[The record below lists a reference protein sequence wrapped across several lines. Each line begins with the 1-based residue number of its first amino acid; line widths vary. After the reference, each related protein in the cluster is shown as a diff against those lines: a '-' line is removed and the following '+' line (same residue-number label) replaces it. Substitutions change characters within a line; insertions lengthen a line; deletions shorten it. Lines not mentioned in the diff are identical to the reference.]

1 MLEPY
6 VALFLALFLTI
17 VVAQTTHFVNVGVEG
32 SFYSPP
38 TISAG
43 LNDTVTFI
51 FGGDSHTVT
60 QSSFNSPCIRLDG
73 GFDSGFNGR
82 GADFSK
88 PAPVWSLRITNVS
101 ETIWFFCEASIPS
114 SHCFSGM
121 VGAINPP
128 SILMYNEFVS
138 AARLV
143 TSTPKPSP
151 SFIASGEGA
160 FATNSPIPSSISMTS
175 PPFSSVP
182 ATSSSSSILATS
194 SVAAT
199 PPGSSESR
207 TNVGLIA
214 GCATAG
220 GVVVLILAFLAIRH
234 CRRRTAYR
242 SFATPTPAS
251 MRQVDDGM
259 LNERSNKSP
268 VLTYDPTS
276 STVGTHTFP
285 VMTPPSTAGLYNDED
300 ADKRTNASAGS
311 TARPIRPLPRTHHR
325 KISFGARKRP
335 RMGTSTRLQGS
346 TSISTRLRWRS
357 QMCSCRLHRAWARA
371 NTSTRCITASSST
384 GTSQVPATRPTRRRP
399 QTIVLYRL
407 LVAVWRT

>member
-1 MLEPY
+1 MLELH
-6 VALFLALFLTI
+6 AAFFLAPFLTI
-17 VVAQTTHFVNVGVEG
+17 VLSQTTHVVNVGVEG

-60 QSSFNSPCIRLDG
+60 QSSFNSPCIRLNG

-101 ETIWFFCEASIPS
+101 ETIWFFCQASIPS

-182 ATSSSSSILATS
+182 TTSSSSSSATS
-194 SVAAT
+194 SVPPT
-199 PPGSSESR
+199 PPGTSESR

-220 GVVVLILAFLAIRH
+220 GVVVLILAFLVIRH
-234 CRRRTAYR
+234 WRRRTAYR
-242 SFATPTPAS
+242 SFPTPTPSS
-251 MRQVDDGM
+251 MREVDGM
-259 LNERSNKSP
+259 LHERSAKSA

-276 STVGTHTFP
+276 TTGTQTFP
-285 VMTPPSTAGLYNDED
+285 VMSPPSTAGLYNDED
-300 ADKRTNASAGS
+300 ADERTNASAGS
-311 TARPIRPLPRTHHR
+311 FPRPIRPLPRTPSQNQLRRQGGSHDGDVDEAPGQHVDINTLAMEVANVLLHTPPREGSRQHLDSLHNRQQQHRYESSASHETHHT
-325 KISFGARKRP
+325 AP
-335 RMGTSTRLQGS
+335 PNY
-346 TSISTRLRWRS
+346 
-357 QMCSCRLHRAWARA
+357 RA
-371 NTSTRCITASSST
+371 I
-384 GTSQVPATRPTRRRP
+384 
-399 QTIVLYRL
+399 
-407 LVAVWRT
+407 